1 MDGTDGC
8 KQALERVVALFTGSR
23 RWTDWEAVRRDV
35 DALPRHALLVHGDCP
50 TGADSLAA
58 QFARECG
65 LHAAAIPARWEHYG
79 KSAGYKR
86 NTAMLLT
93 LPTIVY
99 AYALGA
105 SPGTRMMMRLA
116 QDAGV
121 LVLDRSLVV
130 AL

>member
-1 MDGTDGC
+1 MDGTDDRR
-8 KQALERVVALFTGSR
+8 APHERVVALFTGSR
-23 RWTDWEAVRRDV
+23 RWTDWEAVKRDV
-35 DALPRHALLVHGDCP
+35 DALPAHALLVHGDCP

-58 QFARECG
+58 QFARERG

-86 NTAMLLT
+86 NTAMLLV

-99 AYALGA
+99 AYPLSA

-121 LVLDRSLVV
+121 PVLDRSPVV
-130 AL
+130 A